1 MCEIILIGTKLQDCF
16 LFVKKKFCE
25 IVLDKLVTNT
35 LFSVDLERLIVGNSF
50 AFWAI
55 MQISTEGKIS
65 FILPLEEPAPCTPRQ
80 YHWGGYLSERSLSSL
95 LFTKKGAEH
104 ASVQF
109 GRMMEG

>member
-1 MCEIILIGTKLQDCF
+1 VKLFLFRTKLQDCF

-25 IVLDKLVTNT
+25 VVLDKLVTKV
-35 LFSVDLERLIVGNSF
+35 LFSVDLERLIVGSSF
-50 AFWAI
+50 GFWAI
-55 MQISTEGKIS
+55 MQIPIEGKIS